1 MIGWLAELVGLQW
14 AVEKSAITTLII
26 VLCLMPSISRASE
39 AMEAEKPRVLRMI
52 ARIHAS
58 SKLAIGNVPYG
69 QI

>member
-26 VLCLMPSISRASE
+26 VLTFMPSIRRATE
-39 AMEAEKPRVLRMI
+39 AMEAEKPRVFRMI
-52 ARIHAS
+52 ARIQAS
-58 SKLAIGNVPYG
+58 GKLASGNIPYG